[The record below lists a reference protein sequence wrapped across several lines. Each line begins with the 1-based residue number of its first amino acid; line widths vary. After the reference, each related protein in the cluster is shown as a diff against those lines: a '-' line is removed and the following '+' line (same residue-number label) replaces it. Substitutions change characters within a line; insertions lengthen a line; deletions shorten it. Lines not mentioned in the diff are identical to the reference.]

1 MRISAL
7 PPPSAPPHPPLLDR
21 IAISAPQ
28 LPRPQPVAENAL
40 ELRPFP
46 GWAALCGVAASA
58 GGRSPR
64 SLSKQWFYSRG
75 RGASLRRAPH
85 GVLVAEDL
93 VQPQHR
99 RVPLVEPA
107 LVLQGPKQKP
117 Y

>member
-1 MRISAL
+1 M
-7 PPPSAPPHPPLLDR
+7 
-21 IAISAPQ
+21 
-28 LPRPQPVAENAL
+28 AENAL

-58 GGRSPR
+58 GVRSPR
-64 SLSKQWFYSRG
+64 TLSKQWFCSRG
-75 RGASLRRAPH
+75 RGVSLRRAPY